1 MATSAGDG
9 PSRAARDNGGAHYSA
24 GVVTP
29 TIEELLTRAMGPG
42 PSAPDAW
49 NEIVNRYS
57 GLVWKVV
64 RSFHLNHD
72 DSCDAFQSTW
82 LRALERLST
91 LREPARF
98 PGWLAAVARNEV
110 HGKILRPHAR
120 SVPVDDVPEVD
131 IDLTSGEHD
140 AALVREELIAAVR
153 AGFAELDADAQQLL
167 ALLSTDPPLRYR
179 EIEVVLGRP
188 HGWIGPTRRRC
199 LERLRKTPAVAAYI
213 ASLSAEATTRPDRSA
228 SQ

>member
-1 MATSAGDG
+1 MATGAGAG
-9 PSRAARDNGGAHYSA
+9 SRRAGRDEPGAHYSA
-24 GVVTP
+24 AVANP
-29 TIEELLTRAMGPG
+29 TIEELLSTAGGTGPG
-42 PSAPDAW
+42 ASAAW

-57 GLVWKVV
+57 NLVWKVI

-72 DSCDAFQSTW
+72 DACDAFQSTW

-120 SVPVDDVPEVD
+120 SIPVEDVGENE
-131 IDLTSGEHD
+131 IDLTAGEHE
-140 AALVREELIAAVR
+140 AAMVRQELIDAVR

-167 ALLSTDPPLRYR
+167 RLLSTDPPLRYR
-179 EIEVVLGRP
+179 EIEIVLGRP

-199 LERLRKTPAVAAYI
+199 LERLRRTPAVAAYI
-213 ASLSAEATTRPDRSA
+213 ASLSAEATTQQDRSA
-228 SQ
+228 ST